1 MPMSKK
7 KYNEAN
13 AKRKSIEKQYKIDG
27 NAKFAKPKR
36 KIPKKAMEMAKLSS
50 TAKRAFKSAARN
62 TMQSGVNLSKKSLA
76 RKVVSKLGLAG
87 KAAVGLSIGYDIIKG
102 VKPQKQG
109 SSCSSGHRTIKN
121 GGQTF
126 CISNAKIKKAK
137 MKTTNK
143 ATPDIKSK
151 R

>member
-1 MPMSKK
+1 MPQAKYKKTK
-7 KYNEAN
+7 KYVGKMTEARPLKN
-13 AKRKSIEKQYKIDG
+13 KP
-27 NAKFAKPKR
+27 AKFAKPKDS
-36 KIPKKAMEMAKLSS
+36 IPKSARKMKMAKVSPKV
-50 TAKRAFKSAARN
+50 AKVLKS
-62 TMQSGVNLSKKSLA
+62 QSRKSLA

-137 MKTTNK
+137 MKTTNR

>member
-7 KYNEAN
+7 KYDEAN
-13 AKRKSIEKQYKIDG
+13 AKRKALEKKYKG
-27 NAKFAKPKR
+27 KEQPKFAKPKF
-36 KIPKKAMEMAKLSS
+36 PAYKKAKTAIKINPKVAKVL
-50 TAKRAFKSAARN
+50 KS
-62 TMQSGVNLSKKSLA
+62 QSRKSLA

-109 SSCSSGHRTIKN
+109 SSCSSGHRTVKN

>member
-1 MPMSKK
+1 MPNIKTKK
-7 KYNEAN
+7 EYDEAM
-13 AKRKSIEKQYKIDG
+13 AKRKAIRKQNKLDG
-27 NAKFAKPKR
+27 VAKFAKPKNAIPRGAR
-36 KIPKKAMEMAKLSS
+36 KMAKINPKV
-50 TAKRAFKSAARN
+50 AKVFKSQGR
-62 TMQSGVNLSKKSLA
+62 KSLA

-87 KAAVGLSIGYDIIKG
+87 KAAVGLSIGYDIIRG
-102 VKPQKQG
+102 IKPQKQG
-109 SSCSSGHRTIKN
+109 SSCGKGHRTVKD

-137 MKTTNK
+137 MKTTNR

>member
-1 MPMSKK
+1 MPQAKYKK
-7 KYNEAN
+7 TK
-13 AKRKSIEKQYKIDG
+13 DT
-27 NAKFAKPKR
+27 
-36 KIPKKAMEMAKLSS
+36 IPKSVRKMKMAKVSPKV
-50 TAKRAFKSAARN
+50 AKVLKSQGR
-62 TMQSGVNLSKKSLA
+62 KSLA

-109 SSCSSGHRTIKN
+109 SSCSSGHRTVKN

-137 MKTTNK
+137 MKTTNR

>member
-1 MPMSKK
+1 MS
-7 KYNEAN
+7 N
-13 AKRKSIEKQYKIDG
+13 AEKRKKQLEKSVGKPKPIYSEEFKDYK
-27 NAKFAKPKR
+27 KTKYRTAKPLPKTATAVFKGSSR
-36 KIPKKAMEMAKLSS
+36 KA
-50 TAKRAFKSAARN
+50 
-62 TMQSGVNLSKKSLA
+62 LA
-76 RKVVSKLGLAG
+76 RKVLGRLGFVG

-102 VKPQKQG
+102 IKPQKKG
-109 SSCSSGHRTIKN
+109 VTCSQGHRTIKD

-137 MKTTNK
+137 R

>member
-1 MPMSKK
+1 MPKMSKK
-7 KYNEAN
+7 KYDEAN
-13 AKRKSIEKQYKIDG
+13 AKRKAMRRQNKLDG
-27 NAKFAKPKR
+27 ASKFAKPKDAIA
-36 KIPKKAMEMAKLSS
+36 KKVKPKKLSRGTVKTFNKLAKS
-50 TAKRAFKSAARN
+50 
-62 TMQSGVNLSKKSLA
+62 QSNKSLA

-87 KAAVGLSIGYDIIKG
+87 KAAVGLSIGYDIIRG

-109 SSCSSGHRTIKN
+109 VTCSQGHRTVKD
-121 GGQTF
+121 GGKTY

-143 ATPDIKSK
+143 AVIDMKSK

>member
-1 MPMSKK
+1 MPMTKK
-7 KYNEAN
+7 QYDEAN
-13 AKRKSIEKQYKIDG
+13 AKRKAMQKQYKLDG
-27 NAKFAKPKR
+27 AKKFANPNR
-36 KIPKKAMEMAKLSS
+36 TVKKMIDTSPQFAKAL
-50 TAKRAFKSAARN
+50 KS
-62 TMQSGVNLSKKSLA
+62 QSRKSLA

-109 SSCSSGHRTIKN
+109 SSCSSGHRTVKN

-137 MKTTNK
+137 MKTTNR

>member
-1 MPMSKK
+1 MK
-7 KYNEAN
+7 KYSKLYTLVAFLTMFIT
-13 AKRKSIEKQYKIDG
+13 AFVICCGGPDHKRKMK
-27 NAKFAKPKR
+27 
-36 KIPKKAMEMAKLSS
+36 MAKVSPKV
-50 TAKRAFKSAARN
+50 AKVLKS
-62 TMQSGVNLSKKSLA
+62 QSRKSLA

-109 SSCSSGHRTIKN
+109 SSCSSGHRTVKN

-137 MKTTNK
+137 MKTTNR

>member
-7 KYNEAN
+7 KYNEVKA
-13 AKRKSIEKQYKIDG
+13 I
-27 NAKFAKPKR
+27 KPKDP
-36 KIPKKAMEMAKLSS
+36 IPKSARKMAKVSPRV
-50 TAKRAFKSAARN
+50 AKMLKS
-62 TMQSGVNLSKKSLA
+62 QSKKSLA

-109 SSCSSGHRTIKN
+109 SSCSSGHRTVKN

-137 MKTTNK
+137 MKTTNR

>member
-7 KYNEAN
+7 KYNEVKA
-13 AKRKSIEKQYKIDG
+13 I
-27 NAKFAKPKR
+27 KPKDP
-36 KIPKKAMEMAKLSS
+36 IPKSARKMAKVSPRV
-50 TAKRAFKSAARN
+50 AKMLKS
-62 TMQSGVNLSKKSLA
+62 QSKKSLA

-87 KAAVGLSIGYDIIKG
+87 KAAVGLSIGYDIIRG
-102 VKPQKQG
+102 IKPQKQG

-137 MKTTNK
+137 MKTTNR

>member
-1 MPMSKK
+1 MPKD
-7 KYNEAN
+7 KYGKETVV
-13 AKRKSIEKQYKIDG
+13 
-27 NAKFAKPKR
+27 KPKR

-50 TAKRAFKSAARN
+50 TAKRRIAKSAAKN

-102 VKPQKQG
+102 IKPQKKG
-109 SSCSSGHRTIKN
+109 VTCSQGHRTIKD

-143 ATPDIKSK
+143 ATPNIKSK

>member
-13 AKRKSIEKQYKIDG
+13 AKRKAMQKQYKIDG
-27 NAKFAKPKR
+27 NAKFAKPKDP
-36 KIPKKAMEMAKLSS
+36 IPKSVRKMKMAKVSPKV
-50 TAKRAFKSAARN
+50 AKVLKSQGR
-62 TMQSGVNLSKKSLA
+62 KSLA

-109 SSCSSGHRTIKN
+109 SSCSSGHRTVKN

-143 ATPDIKSK
+143 ATPNIKSK